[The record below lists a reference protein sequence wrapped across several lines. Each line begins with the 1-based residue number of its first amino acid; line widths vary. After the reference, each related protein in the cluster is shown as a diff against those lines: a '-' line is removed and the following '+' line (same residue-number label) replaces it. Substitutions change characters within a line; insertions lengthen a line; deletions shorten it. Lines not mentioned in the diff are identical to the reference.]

1 MVRQCVLACQ
11 DFLAIHLIADQNV
24 WLVQIV
30 LGIKLAITR
39 NALILVL
46 VLVAGR
52 HCARLSITIL
62 YAVVL
67 LVSVEI
73 LSLDVNL
80 SVRIIIFP
88 FVFEKINNK
97 FLICNIV
104 FIYFDSCEST
114 TGRHVRFLSMWS
126 QFHIPNDQRQTV
138 LYLFARFYRFPAKL

>member
-1 MVRQCVLACQ
+1 MVRQCVPVCQ

-39 NALILVL
+39 SASILAL

-62 YAVVL
+62 CAVVL
-67 LVSVEI
+67 PVSLEI

-80 SVRIIIFP
+80 SVRTIIFP
-88 FVFEKINNK
+88 FVFEKISNK
-97 FLICNIV
+97 FLIYIA
-104 FIYFDSCEST
+104 FIYFDSCETT
-114 TGRHVRFLSMWS
+114 TGRYMRFLSMWS
-126 QFHIPNDQRQTV
+126 QFYIPNDQRQTV
-138 LYLFARFYRFPAKL
+138 LCLFARFYRFPAKL

>member
-1 MVRQCVLACQ
+1 MVRQCVPVCQ

-39 NALILVL
+39 SASILAL

-62 YAVVL
+62 CAVVL
-67 LVSVEI
+67 PVSLEI

-80 SVRIIIFP
+80 SVRTIIFP
-88 FVFEKINNK
+88 FVFEKINK
-97 FLICNIV
+97 FLIYIA
-104 FIYFDSCEST
+104 FIYFDSCETT
-114 TGRHVRFLSMWS
+114 TGRYMRFLSMWS

-138 LYLFARFYRFPAKL
+138 LCLFARFYRFPAKL